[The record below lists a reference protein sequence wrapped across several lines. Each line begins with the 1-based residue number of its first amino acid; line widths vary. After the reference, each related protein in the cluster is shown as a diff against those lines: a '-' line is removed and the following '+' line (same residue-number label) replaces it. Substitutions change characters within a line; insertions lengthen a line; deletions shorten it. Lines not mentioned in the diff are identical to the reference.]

1 MPTSRQDRIDE
12 IEALFRQLTWR
23 GRQHF
28 TRRVERVGLTM
39 PQYHVLA
46 KIQQLGPDSTMT
58 AICEPLGLPRSSM
71 TSITDR
77 LVEQGLVRRG
87 TLETD
92 RRAVSATITPA
103 GEELIRAV
111 DAERIAELTAL
122 LDGLTSDDLAEF
134 ARLLARLI
142 DGMARIAPDD
152 G

>member
-1 MPTSRQDRIDE
+1 MASDRTDRINE

-46 KIQQLGPDSTMT
+46 KIQQLGPDATMT
-58 AICEPLGLPRSSM
+58 AICEPLALPRSSM

-111 DAERIAELTAL
+111 DAERIAELTAML
-122 LDGLTSDDLAEF
+122 EGLTGGDLAEF
-134 ARLLARLI
+134 ARLLAQLL

>member
-1 MPTSRQDRIDE
+1 MATDRKDRIDE
-12 IEALFRQLTWR
+12 IESLFRQLTWR

-87 TLETD
+87 TLAAD

-103 GEELIRAV
+103 GDELIRTV
-111 DAERIAELTAL
+111 EAERIAELTAIL
-122 LDGLTSDDLAEF
+122 NGLTDDDLAEF

-142 DGMARIAPDD
+142 DGMTRFAPDD

>member
-1 MPTSRQDRIDE
+1 MASDRTDRINE

-46 KIQQLGPDSTMT
+46 KIQQLGPDATMT
-58 AICEPLGLPRSSM
+58 AICEPLALPRSSM

-111 DAERIAELTAL
+111 DAERIAELTAML
-122 LDGLTSDDLAEF
+122 NGLTDDDLAEF

-142 DGMARIAPDD
+142 DGMTRFAPDD

>member
-1 MPTSRQDRIDE
+1 MSSSRQNRIDE
-12 IEALFRQLTWR
+12 IESLFRQLTWR

-46 KIQQLGPDSTMT
+46 KIQQLGPDSTMK
-58 AICEPLGLPRSSM
+58 AVCEPLGLPRSSM

-77 LVEQGLVRRG
+77 LVELGLVQRG
-87 TLETD
+87 TIAGD

-103 GEELIRAV
+103 GEEVIRSV
-111 DAERIAELTAL
+111 DAERIADLTAM
-122 LDGLTSDDLAEF
+122 LDGLTGDDLAEF

>member
-1 MPTSRQDRIDE
+1 
-12 IEALFRQLTWR
+12 
-23 GRQHF
+23 
-28 TRRVERVGLTM
+28 
-39 PQYHVLA
+39 
-46 KIQQLGPDSTMT
+46 
-58 AICEPLGLPRSSM
+58 M

-111 DAERIAELTAL
+111 DAERIAELTAML
-122 LDGLTSDDLAEF
+122 EGLTGGDLAEF
-134 ARLLARLI
+134 ARLLAQLL